1 MPHIE
6 RLINFYR
13 LFDQNS
19 LVRIDCYTN
28 YNQVVNVIGASK
40 SNQYSDFQCT
50 QQDIASY
57 LINDK
62 SKSNLIELQL
72 GNINYTSR
80 KAFEDYEFKIV
91 HINAQ
96 YDKSDIKIINSNFPL
111 FHYKDNSKLSI
122 VGKYAPDAEA
132 TTKPDASFKENF
144 NLPKQIFSE
153 DKVIFRKKLKKITRK
168 VDSVLKEKQRVEG
181 LKQSK
186 KINEIAKKLDEF
198 IQKNKLDEK
207 YSAVEED
214 LNINFYLN
222 GDDES
227 GENGSG
233 DGFPPQPPGG
243 FGILLRS
250 CSGKADHDPIKKHIY
265 IIFIANLGLNT
276 VKQPFFKKLINALYV
291 NIFFMDNDHK
301 LLSTLSFDS
310 LYEYYLAYQGNGIGR
325 LIYNISGIDAFLNAN
340 NNDEERKNEDGVGA
354 NSNSTNKTI
363 THISNYDITF
373 IQDLNEE
380 EKNADTPYYS
390 YIFSICSNIRNKA
403 SDWVKGKEENVE
415 SELEVPLLDKSGEN
429 DEIKYSDGNNSSGS
443 IAENIISWFA
453 PKSDKSKNL
462 NMSVAL
468 KEADLEIKGST
479 PTENITAKLD
489 LSNVPEYSSSGVST
503 AASTPRNRGVK
514 IEERGAPKKEGN
526 SSYDNNILHVSKF
539 KKLDLEKNKK
549 FMISFTNNG
558 ECEVTTYNGRWVQ
571 EKNLNPQQ
579 GYYPCSIKKPEG
591 YNEAHDQWLQDNND
605 INPYSEEISGNSMQ
619 SVEN

>member
-1 MPHIE
+1 VISK
-6 RLINFYR
+6 F
-13 LFDQNS
+13 NS
-19 LVRIDCYTN
+19 PVFI
-28 YNQVVNVIGASK
+28 
-40 SNQYSDFQCT
+40 
-50 QQDIASY
+50 
-57 LINDK
+57 
-62 SKSNLIELQL
+62 
-72 GNINYTSR
+72 
-80 KAFEDYEFKIV
+80 
-91 HINAQ
+91 
-96 YDKSDIKIINSNFPL
+96 
-111 FHYKDNSKLSI
+111 
-122 VGKYAPDAEA
+122 
-132 TTKPDASFKENF
+132 
-144 NLPKQIFSE
+144 NLPKYMPPTKEANKSTALSVYKHYNQTGGDENIAQIKLVNEASPYE
-153 DKVIFRKKLKKITRK
+153 EINVCPNNYHAVIGKKLK
-168 VDSVLKEKQRVEG
+168 DFAMENHPDGDKE
-181 LKQSK
+181 
-186 KINEIAKKLDEF
+186 
-198 IQKNKLDEK
+198 IQNDKELRESGKNIRPVCLI
-207 YSAVEED
+207 EED

-227 GENGSG
+227 GENGNG
-233 DGFPPQPPGG
+233 DEFPPQPPGG

-250 CSGKADHDPIKKHIY
+250 CSDKANHDPIKKHIY

-325 LIYNISGIDAFLNAN
+325 LIYNISGIDAFLNVN
-340 NNDEERKNEDGVGA
+340 NDDEERKNEDGVGA
-354 NSNSTNKTI
+354 NSNSINKTI

-380 EKNADTPYYS
+380 EKNADTSYYS
-390 YIFSICSNIRNKA
+390 YISSICSNIRNKT

-539 KKLDLEKNKK
+539 KKLDLEKNKT

-605 INPYSEEISGNSMQ
+605 INLYGEEISGNSMQ